1 MDLAK
6 LLDNDYNEEEKEQEE
21 IEEFEIELDDQEESF
36 EVISTNQDS
45 VCTQPRD
52 DFEQQISSLMK
63 SVETKKREIVFVVF
77 FGHVNSGK
85 SSLIKCLSAKQTKIT
100 LQGNYNVSDID
111 YYCNDRQPNIIFT
124 DTAGFTIGK
133 QSGST
138 RIDMENFVDDLT
150 VTVKKN
156 FLLLRPDVDENST
169 FKFVYALIESNGNL
183 SKHYI
188 YTIDYLNKSKKLW
201 FLLISKIDT
210 RISDLENESE
220 KLAFIEKKRK
230 EILMQLRCIPKE
242 VINRKLYFISVCTK
256 YYNCAW
262 NELKKFKIKFEN
274 ASYLLYDE
282 CMDFYNNYELDI
294 DINIGVF
301 GGGNIGKSSL
311 VKLITN
317 DNRIKVSDG
326 VTTKQIECYDHPE
339 YSIVHFYDTPG
350 DDGLDVTVDI
360 ENATHAFD
368 VIILL
373 VNDSVTEADLQLV
386 RDINENNKNKRKKIK
401 LFVLKTFF
409 DVDYR
414 NKINIEMAKLL
425 HQNSILRQLE
435 ASIDTPFY
443 CVSLSSKY
451 RKMSFNDDLERF
463 LNDWFQIGLTD
474 TQKEDCLNTSSK
486 SHITEEYLTKMTN
499 QMHANINKM
508 MAGSFFWN
516 FIPILGTVIDKAY
529 IKKFIKRYA
538 ILLKLHANGNKLVDK
553 HYDSILRRRF
563 DSRLSRIREI
573 RKKYEQLDSA
583 CDHIYHEALENFGQ
597 KFPSFKSIT
606 TLFRFD
612 SPITISLK
620 SFADISIKTITSL
633 LVTLMDDI
641 AKVLPKALP
650 KFGPICGLVGLG
662 LSLVFCFTAVLH
674 IYLLTKE
681 IPTILLNDAK
691 IIYSIR
697 N

>member
-1 MDLAK
+1 MSSLFKNLKMLNYDTIKACYL
-6 LLDNDYNEEEKEQEE
+6 NEEDQDLEE
-21 IEEFEIELDDQEESF
+21 LEELEEFEIGHDDQEESF
-36 EVISTNQDS
+36 EVISTDQNS
-45 VCTQPRD
+45 ECVRTRD
-52 DFEQQISSLMK
+52 DFEQQINSLMK
-63 SVETKKREIVFVVF
+63 SVEINKKEIVFVVF

-85 SSLIKCLSAKQTKIT
+85 SSLIKCLSAKQTKVT
-100 LQGNYNVSDID
+100 LQGNYNVSEID
-111 YYCNDRQPNIIFT
+111 YYYNDKRSNIIFT
-124 DTAGFTIGK
+124 DTAGFSIGK

-188 YTIDYLNKSKKLW
+188 YTIDYLNKSQKIW
-201 FLLISKIDT
+201 YLLISKIDT
-210 RISDLENESE
+210 RISDIENEPD

-230 EILMQLRCIPKE
+230 EIFMQLRCIPKE
-242 VINRKLYFISVCTK
+242 AINGKLFFISVCTK

-262 NELKKFKIKFEN
+262 NELKKFKFKFEN
-274 ASYLLYDE
+274 PSFLLYDE
-282 CMDFYNNYELDI
+282 CMDFYNHTELDI

-368 VIILL
+368 IIILL
-373 VNDSVTEADLQLV
+373 VNDSVTEADLRLV
-386 RDINENNKNKRKKIK
+386 HDINENNQNKRKKIK

-425 HQNSILRQLE
+425 HKNSILRQLE

-451 RKMSFNDDLERF
+451 RKWRSMTIWTSF
-463 LNDWFQIGLTD
+463 
-474 TQKEDCLNTSSK
+474 
-486 SHITEEYLTKMTN
+486 
-499 QMHANINKM
+499 
-508 MAGSFFWN
+508 
-516 FIPILGTVIDKAY
+516 
-529 IKKFIKRYA
+529 
-538 ILLKLHANGNKLVDK
+538 
-553 HYDSILRRRF
+553 
-563 DSRLSRIREI
+563 
-573 RKKYEQLDSA
+573 
-583 CDHIYHEALENFGQ
+583 
-597 KFPSFKSIT
+597 
-606 TLFRFD
+606 
-612 SPITISLK
+612 
-620 SFADISIKTITSL
+620 
-633 LVTLMDDI
+633 
-641 AKVLPKALP
+641 
-650 KFGPICGLVGLG
+650 
-662 LSLVFCFTAVLH
+662 
-674 IYLLTKE
+674 
-681 IPTILLNDAK
+681 
-691 IIYSIR
+691 
-697 N
+697 